1 MDVVGHEVIK
11 REIIIGFLVSWCKV
25 GMVLKE
31 MMKMTNVEM
40 GKLKGKKYRFRQVYF
55 HKLSVVSGCEFGPA
69 LPQAGLL
76 YCASFVPD
84 LSSLHASVF
93 NV

>member
-1 MDVVGHEVIK
+1 MDVGGHEVIK
-11 REIIIGFLVSWCKV
+11 REIIIRFLLSWYKV

-40 GKLKGKKYRFRQVYF
+40 GKLKGKKCHFRQVYF
-55 HKLSVVSGCEFGPA
+55 HKLSVVSGCEFGLA

-76 YCASFVPD
+76 YCVPFVPD
-84 LSSLHASVF
+84 LSLLHASVF
-93 NV
+93 SV